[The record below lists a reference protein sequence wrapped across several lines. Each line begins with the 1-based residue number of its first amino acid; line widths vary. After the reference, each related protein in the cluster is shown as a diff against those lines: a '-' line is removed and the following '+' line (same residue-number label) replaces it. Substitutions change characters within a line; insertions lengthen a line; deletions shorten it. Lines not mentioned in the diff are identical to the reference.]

1 MPLSQEFVQFL
12 AEGDITVDDY
22 NSLSTAEKISAV
34 AKFRSS
40 APAPAPDIVQA
51 EIAELRREF
60 RSSQA
65 QPAIHQVVTLS
76 DASIDALAT
85 ALENKRRERTSV
97 FPTPLHP
104 IAEEVQPAEPKVQM
118 LQLDYGSGAAKS
130 MDVGGGEDSAM
141 PMWALF
147 GVVIPCHIF
156 ICWSGNEFEKIF
168 GWKFGWVL
176 EEDGRKLMEFLYWT
190 TNGVLGGL
198 LLWTFSGFLKFLQ
211 RKRGLNILF
220 AIVFTVLVI
229 SQLYISFVTIQ

>member
-104 IAEEVQPAEPKVQM
+104 IAEEVQPAEPKDVATRLWEWCAKWM
-118 LQLDYGSGAAKS
+118 L
-130 MDVGGGEDSAM
+130 E
-141 PMWALF
+141 
-147 GVVIPCHIF
+147 
-156 ICWSGNEFEKIF
+156 EEKIPRCQCGPYLVSLF
-168 GWKFGWVL
+168 PVIFSFVGVGTNLKKFLAGS
-176 EEDGRKLMEFLYWT
+176 
-190 TNGVLGGL
+190 LGGYL
-198 LLWTFSGFLKFLQ
+198 KRMEESLWSSYTGLPTECWEVCSYGHSLAFSSSCSEKED
-211 RKRGLNILF
+211 
-220 AIVFTVLVI
+220 
-229 SQLYISFVTIQ
+229 